1 MTHVDPRG
9 TGYYYLPVT
18 ENELTKG
25 DRVKV
30 VSGIY
35 KGTEGVVDDVQLEC
49 SVVRIMDKEGENVY
63 ALAETVKK
71 MG

>member
-1 MTHVDPRG
+1 MRR
-9 TGYYYLPVT
+9 YYYLRMTAT
-18 ENELTKG
+18 ELSKG

-35 KGTEGVVDDVQLEC
+35 KGTEGTVDDVQLEC
-49 SVVRIMDKEGENVY
+49 SVIRIVDKEGENVY